1 MTLNFRTRK
10 SRTIIVAVFALTV
23 SGCASFSE
31 DGGFNAVESVAKKH
45 LNKEVKWART
55 DIQSGEIAKKVA
67 QLLGETLTA
76 DSAVQI
82 ALLNNRGLQASYQE
96 LGISEAAV
104 VNAGTVPNPGFSF
117 GRFRKG
123 DEREI
128 ERSWHFNL
136 ARLLF
141 MPMVKSMADRQFQ
154 QTQSAVAGKVVEL
167 ATDTRKAFYDAV
179 AAQQRLGYMQ
189 EVKKTADTGAKL
201 ARRMARIGNLTKVQQ
216 AREQGFY
223 ADSVVNLIRAKR
235 SDFAAREKLIRMMG
249 LWGHQLKF
257 ALPDRLSDL
266 PEAPRELPNAEKQA
280 MAQRLDIQGARLSV
294 ERMAKNLKLT
304 KVSRFVNV
312 LEFGH
317 ERESSNEGDRRL
329 GYEIG
334 FEVPLFNWSGAKT
347 RMAESAYMQ
356 AVQDAAKLAINAR
369 SEVRDAYIGYRSTYD
384 VARLYR
390 DEIVPARKRVS
401 EENLYV
407 AVVTINQ

>member
-1 MTLNFRTRK
+1 MIQILRTRLCR
-10 SRTIIVAVFALTV
+10 SCAALLVMLTV

-31 DGGFNAVESVAKKH
+31 DGGFNAVESVADKH
-45 LNKEVKWART
+45 LKKEVKWARN
-55 DIQSGEIAKKVA
+55 DQQSGEIAARVE
-67 QLLGETLTA
+67 QLLSETLTA

-104 VNAGTVPNPGFSF
+104 VNAGTLPNPGFSF

-141 MPMVKSMADRQFQ
+141 MPMVKRMADRQFR
-154 QTQSAVAGKVVEL
+154 QTQSVVAGKVVEL
-167 ATDTRKAFYDAV
+167 ATKTRKAFYEAV

-201 ARRMARIGNLTKVQQ
+201 ARRMARIGNLTKIQQ

-223 ADSVVNLIRAKR
+223 ADAVVNLIRAKR
-235 SDFAAREKLIRMMG
+235 SHFSAREKLIRSMG
-249 LWGHQLKF
+249 LWGKQLNF
-257 ALPDRLSDL
+257 TLPDRLSDL
-266 PEAPRELPNAEKQA
+266 PDSPQELPNAEKQA
-280 MAQRLDIQGARLSV
+280 MMQRLDIAGARLSI
-294 ERMAKNLKLT
+294 ERMAKNLKLN

-347 RMAESAYMQ
+347 RLAESAYMQ
-356 AVQDAAKLAINAR
+356 AVQDAAQLAINAR
-369 SEVRDAYIGYRSTYD
+369 SEVRDAYMLQRHDYWCIRIAGRCPLTGC
-384 VARLYR
+384 RH
-390 DEIVPARKRVS
+390 
-401 EENLYV
+401 
-407 AVVTINQ
+407 